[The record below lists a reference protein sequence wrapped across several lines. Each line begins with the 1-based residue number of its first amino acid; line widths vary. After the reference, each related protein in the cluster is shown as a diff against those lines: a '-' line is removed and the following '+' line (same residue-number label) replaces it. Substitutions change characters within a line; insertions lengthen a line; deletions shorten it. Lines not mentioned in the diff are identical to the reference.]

1 MRTTVDLPDDLY
13 RRAKAEAVMRGLKL
27 KNLIEEGLRRVLE
40 TPPDESIPKQ
50 KKPITLHD
58 VMKDCCGVVKD
69 APADYASNPKYMED
83 FGK

>member
-13 RRAKAEAVMRGLKL
+13 RRAKAEAVMRGLKF
-27 KNLIEEGLRRVLE
+27 KDLIEEGLRRVLE
-40 TPPDESIPKQ
+40 TTPDNSISKQ
-50 KKPITLHD
+50 EKPISLHD
-58 VMKDCCGVVKD
+58 VMKDCCGIVKD